1 MTEPNLTSVQERLA
15 GDATTV
21 KALTLWQPWATF
33 MAMGVKRNE
42 TRGWST
48 THRGS
53 LAIHAS
59 ARRTGWGRKGTRTM
73 VGPYEVENDGG
84 GLLLR
89 GPNMAWPYRLPLGL
103 VVAIVDV
110 VDVKRTTSLELRP
123 DELEHALGNYDAGR
137 FAWQTG
143 SLRRI
148 PTGWHSRAQ
157 AVGHQGLWDWQLPDG
172 LADELPYELRAAS

>member
-1 MTEPNLTSVQERLA
+1 MSEPNLTS
-15 GDATTV
+15 V

-42 TRGWST
+42 TRSWST

-59 ARRTGWGRKGTRTM
+59 ARRTGWGRKGTVTP

-89 GPNMAWPYRLPLGL
+89 GPGLAWPYRLPLGC

-123 DELEHALGNYDAGR
+123 DDLERSLGNYDPGR
-137 FAWQTG
+137 YAWQTG
-143 SLRRI
+143 SLRRF
-148 PTGWHSRAQ
+148 PTRWHRSV
-157 AVGHQGLWDWQLPDG
+157 VGHQGLWDWTLPEG
-172 LADELPYELRAAS
+172 LVDELPYELRAAS

>member
-1 MTEPNLTSVQERLA
+1 MSEPNLTS
-15 GDATTV
+15 V

-48 THRGS
+48 SYRGS

-89 GPNMAWPYRLPLGL
+89 GPHMAPYRLPFGV

-110 VDVKRTTSLELRP
+110 VDVKRTTSMELRP
-123 DELEHALGNYDAGR
+123 DELEQSLGNYDAGR

-143 SLRRI
+143 SLRRF
-148 PTGWHSRAQ
+148 PTRWHSRTR

-172 LADELPYELRAAS
+172 LVDELPYELRAAS